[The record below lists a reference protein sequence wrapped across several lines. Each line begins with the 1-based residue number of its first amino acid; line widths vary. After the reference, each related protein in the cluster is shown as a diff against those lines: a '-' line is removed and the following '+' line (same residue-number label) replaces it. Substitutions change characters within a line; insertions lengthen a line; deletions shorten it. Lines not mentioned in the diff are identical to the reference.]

1 MFSLFFYRA
10 CDVHRSFISSVLLS
24 IHFWPLTSSLGIRF
38 QSPASS
44 SSRSRSGS
52 QVSSDGKFDSSDDY
66 FGTSDSTFDF
76 IKNGTTR
83 HLREMQS
90 FESGLTATPM
100 PHSSSTLSAGSG
112 IPTGSSPL
120 SSPSAAT
127 RLEVDLG
134 SDIDINI
141 SLGLEKIDFGD
152 VGDLESSS
160 GQGAGKERVLAR
172 QPSAILL
179 VDRDKE
185 RERERKEKES
195 AIISIPEKEESSS
208 TSASTST
215 SPSQAISPLASA
227 ATPSTTL
234 PSDSTMNEP
243 APEPGPEPSTP
254 RVQTQTYAP
263 NPTLPPRLSKFATY
277 STEIFDV
284 LQTSRGLPRLD
295 LLDAD
300 TDSGATTGDGDD
312 GDDTTDRPTA
322 NPAIEPVPVTVKMFL
337 SQDESAAPKD
347 DPRFVIWGELFPGV
361 GTSIGGEWAGSS
373 TSLSDDHNNDR
384 LSSTTSSVGVKGFKS
399 PRANA
404 SSTTSTTS
412 TSSNHH
418 YSVSGTSSHAG
429 VGNGSSSI
437 PSKPTLGSSTS
448 TSSPPLSSTNMLT
461 SMALKTMSPLG
472 DEGEGPTRILL
483 AATIERWL
491 AQLTSDL
498 DYDELLNFFL
508 TYRTYVG
515 ALDLARLLIA
525 RFCWAL
531 GSASATKN
539 RRNASI
545 SISDVD
551 QDDITRRIVR
561 VRTFVA
567 FKYWLI
573 TFFTVDFVPNRELRL
588 FVAASLNDIGKELAE
603 LSRGLREVNGEKFDP
618 REVGISRG
626 ALVDGLVSL
635 FVPVLGDLMG

>member
-1 MFSLFFYRA
+1 M
-10 CDVHRSFISSVLLS
+10 
-24 IHFWPLTSSLGIRF
+24 
-38 QSPASS
+38 
-44 SSRSRSGS
+44 
-52 QVSSDGKFDSSDDY
+52 
-66 FGTSDSTFDF
+66 
-76 IKNGTTR
+76 
-83 HLREMQS
+83 
-90 FESGLTATPM
+90 TATPM
-100 PHSSSTLSAGSG
+100 PHSSSTISAGSG
-112 IPTGSSPL
+112 LPAGSSPL
-120 SSPSAAT
+120 SSPSTAT

-134 SDIDINI
+134 SDIDITV
-141 SLGLEKIDFGD
+141 SLGLDEIDFGD
-152 VGDLESSS
+152 VGDLSSL
-160 GQGAGKERVLAR
+160 GQSAGKERVLAR

-185 RERERKEKES
+185 REKERERKEKEKEKEKES
-195 AIISIPEKEESSS
+195 TIISISIPGKEESSS
-208 TSASTST
+208 ASALTPT
-215 SPSQAISPLASA
+215 SPSKPISPLASA
-227 ATPSTTL
+227 AAPSATS
-234 PSDSTMNEP
+234 PSDSAMSEP
-243 APEPGPEPSTP
+243 EPEPGPDSPTP
-254 RVQTQTYAP
+254 RLQTQTYAP

-300 TDSGATTGDGDD
+300 TDSGATIGSGSDGDE
-312 GDDTTDRPTA
+312 TTDKPTA
-322 NPAIEPVPVTVKMFL
+322 NPAVEPVPVTVKMFL

-347 DPRFVIWGELFPGV
+347 DPRFVIWGELFPVV
-361 GTSIGGEWAGSS
+361 GLGSGGEWAGSS
-373 TSLSDDHNNDR
+373 TSISLSDDHNNDR
-384 LSSTTSSVGVKGFKS
+384 LSSTTSSAGAKGFKS
-399 PRANA
+399 SRAAGANA

-418 YSVSGTSSHAG
+418 YSVNGTSSLAG
-429 VGNGSSSI
+429 VGVGTGSSST

-448 TSSPPLSSTNMLT
+448 TSSPPSSSTNMLT

-508 TYRTYVG
+508 TYRTYIG

-531 GSASATKN
+531 GSASASGNK
-539 RRNASI
+539 RNISASN
-545 SISDVD
+545 SDVD

-573 TFFTVDFVPNRELRL
+573 TFFTVDFVPNKELRL
-588 FVAASLNDIGKELAE
+588 LVAASLNDIGKELTE
-603 LSRGLREVNGEKFDP
+603 LSRGLREVNGEGFDP

-635 FVPVLGDLMG
+635 FRPCSQ